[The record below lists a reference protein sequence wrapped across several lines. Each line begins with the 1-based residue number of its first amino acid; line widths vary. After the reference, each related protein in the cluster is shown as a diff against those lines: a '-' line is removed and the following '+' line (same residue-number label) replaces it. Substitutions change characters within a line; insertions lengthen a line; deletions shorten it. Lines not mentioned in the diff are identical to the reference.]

1 MGGRRCNEIDLVKGD
16 DTDRFEQMC
25 FPGPLGSAMED

>member
-1 MGGRRCNEIDLVKGD
+1 VKGD